1 LGVEATIPTWGSML
15 SDGRA
20 YMATAWWLTTF
31 PGLAMM
37 LTVLAL
43 NVIGD
48 WLREFLDPRMRHL

>member
-1 LGVEATIPTWGSML
+1 ML

-20 YMATAWWLTTF
+20 YMGTAWWLTTS

-48 WLREFLDPRMRHL
+48 WLRELIDPRLRNL

>member
-1 LGVEATIPTWGSML
+1 MG
-15 SDGRA
+15 
-20 YMATAWWLTTF
+20 TAWWLTTF

-48 WLREFLDPRMRHL
+48 WLREYIDPRMRNV

>member
-1 LGVEATIPTWGSML
+1 
-15 SDGRA
+15 
-20 YMATAWWLTTF
+20 
-31 PGLAMM
+31 MM